1 MINDSGIV
9 FDHIWVVQTEYKW
22 VALTVT
28 TVGTFMVALD
38 ASVLVVGLPTLLLD
52 LGANLVHGVWILT
65 GYRLAITIL
74 LVAIGRV
81 ADMLGRVRLYIMG
94 FAVFTAASALCG
106 FSQSGEQ
113 LVVFRLLQGI
123 GGALIIVNSVAVIAD
138 AFPPSELG
146 TGIGINFMAFNFGSI
161 IGYTLSGVIVE
172 LAGWRWIFFIN
183 IPVGLFGTF
192 WARLRLREL
201 YSGVS
206 EKFDYL
212 GAILYSCA
220 LTLILAALS
229 LDSPTSELGLTL
241 LLAGFV
247 ALPIFVAV
255 ERRVPHPTLDL
266 DLFKLRLFST
276 GNVASFLNSLAFN
289 SLPFLLTLY
298 LQLVRHLDPLTTGL
312 IFIPLEAAVLVVGP
326 LSGRLSDRYGARG
339 LCTLGLL
346 FSGIALVWFGTIGQ
360 DTGFTALMLALIASG
375 VGRGLFISPNASSI
389 MGPID
394 ANRRG
399 VANGVRTTI
408 VQTGIVVSLPLSL
421 TFMTLGMPYS
431 QLAQLSGGAIDL
443 TSEVTPAFLSALH
456 WAFYIL
462 AVLTLLAVIPSLLRG
477 PKMTAKLNTEEED
490 LIHEV

>member
-1 MINDSGIV
+1 MINDSSTV

-38 ASVLVVGLPTLLLD
+38 ASILIVGLPVLLHELE
-52 LGANLVHGVWILT
+52 ATLVHGVWVIT

-74 LVAIGRV
+74 LVAIGRI
-81 ADMLGRVRLYIMG
+81 ADMLGRVRLYVLG
-94 FAVFTAASALCG
+94 FAMFTVSSALCG
-106 FSQSGEQ
+106 LSQSGEQ

-146 TGIGINFMAFNFGSI
+146 MGIGINFMAFNLGSI

-172 LAGWRWIFFIN
+172 LAGWRFIFLIN
-183 IPVGLFGTF
+183 IPIGLFGTF
-192 WARLRLREL
+192 WARLRLREMHR
-201 YSGVS
+201 GVA

-212 GAILYSCA
+212 GAILYSSA

-229 LDSPTSELGLTL
+229 LENPSSPISIVL
-241 LLAGFV
+241 LLVGFLI
-247 ALPIFVAV
+247 LPLFIVV

-266 DLFKLRLFST
+266 DLFKMRLFSA
-276 GNVASFLNSLAFN
+276 GNLASFLNSLAFN

-298 LQLVRHLDPLTTGL
+298 FQLIRGQDALTTGIL
-312 IFIPLEAAVLVVGP
+312 FIPLEAAVLIVGP
-326 LSGRLSDRYGARG
+326 LSGRLSDIYGARG

-346 FSGIALVWFGTIGQ
+346 FSGAALLWFGTI
-360 DTGFTALMLALIASG
+360 DMNTGYAGLTLALIASG
-375 VGRGLFISPNASSI
+375 IGRGLFISPNASSI
-389 MGPID
+389 MGPVPPSK
-394 ANRRG
+394 RG

-421 TFMTLGMPYS
+421 AFMTLGMPYN
-431 QLAQLSGGAIDL
+431 QLAQLSVGSTNL
-443 TSEVTPAFLSALH
+443 TAGSINAFLSATH
-456 WAFYIL
+456 YAFYIL
-462 AVLTLLAVIPSLLRG
+462 AIVTLVALVPSILRG
-477 PKMTAKLNTEEED
+477 PKMIAKSGTTKGNTID
-490 LIHEV
+490 